1 MSQVRHVSIP
11 ELGKEDFLEMPVG
24 HWLISNTLEQVGD
37 LSIPIVME
45 QLPPLD
51 ERDELWEGMV
61 GRIAG
66 RKAYVF
72 EHLDDARRFFGYDSM
87 SKWGFEA

>member
-11 ELGKEDFLEMPVG
+11 ELGKEDFLVMPVG
-24 HWLISNTLEQVGD
+24 HWLISNTLEQVED

-45 QLPPLD
+45 QLPLSD
-51 ERDELWEGMV
+51 ERDQLWEETV
-61 GRIAG
+61 GTVAG
-66 RKAYVF
+66 RKVYVF

-87 SKWGFEA
+87 SEWGFKV